1 MLIFIFTLCTF
12 TPFDLT
18 KEPTLK
24 YFFAR
29 CATQKGQAKG
39 CKYFPDVLE
48 KGSDNSKLALL
59 GGSRGGGL
67 GVGTFPFFWN
77 MNLKKNF
84 NAYLKVIFPIYN
96 LNAIIIF

>member
-29 CATQKGQAKG
+29 RATQKGQAKG

-48 KGSDNSKLALL
+48 KGSDNSNT
-59 GGSRGGGL
+59 GSHCWADPGE
-67 GVGTFPFFWN
+67 GV
-77 MNLKKNF
+77 
-84 NAYLKVIFPIYN
+84 
-96 LNAIIIF
+96 

>member
-29 CATQKGQAKG
+29 RATQKGQAKG

-48 KGSDNSKLALL
+48 KGSDNSNRGWHWL

-77 MNLKKNF
+77 MN
-84 NAYLKVIFPIYN
+84 
-96 LNAIIIF
+96 